1 MEGRSEAGR
10 VDERGERHNKQQT
23 NKKIPEVE
31 KTPREENRGE
41 A

>member
-1 MEGRSEAGR
+1 MDGRSEAGR
-10 VDERGERHNKQQT
+10 VDEKGERHNKQT

-31 KTPREENRGE
+31 KTLREENRGE